1 MTRSG
6 TTRWPM
12 RRPPSGSGS
21 ISWAVTVTESW
32 TTLGSGPVPR
42 PTGATIVH
50 QLREQRVP
58 CVFVSGRQIALW
70 RTGGTVYATDDVCSH
85 MQASLSDG
93 HADAYTITCPRH
105 GGQFDMRTG
114 AALKMPAFAP
124 IAVFPVEVRDGR
136 VYLDHTSL

>member
-1 MTRSG
+1 MHQ
-6 TTRWPM
+6 PLV
-12 RRPPSGSGS
+12 
-21 ISWAVTVTESW
+21 A
-32 TTLGSGPVPR
+32 PVEVARLEEIPEG
-42 PTGATIVH
+42 GA
-50 QLREQRVP
+50 LA
-58 CVFVSGRQIALW
+58 VFVSGRQIALW

-136 VYLDHTSL
+136 VYLDDTSL